1 MADSAAVA
9 ALKRS
14 RDNVATVIEAKTL
27 EWTTAG
33 CPPTFSIDGESYS
46 WNEWLKTK
54 VEELKGLTEAIQQ
67 LSSPWI
73 LRSTGRA

>member
-33 CPPTFSIDGESYS
+33 CPPTFSVDGESYS
-46 WNEWLKTK
+46 WDSWLKTK
-54 VEELKGLTEAIQQ
+54 TEELKGLTEAVQA

-73 LRSTGRA
+73 ARHTGRA